1 MGRPDVHLFPLL
13 RSCHVLTAYDEF
25 SGIGGTSRGIS
36 FIPDVE
42 VTDAANHD
50 RDACEQHA
58 LNFPNARHY
67 RDDVTKLDM
76 TKMPRTDIF
85 TASPACPAWT
95 DANGVKRD
103 FDKVNAQQTLFDTD
117 DEDDEKTKAR
127 KELYRRSRLLMEEVP
142 RYLRAMA
149 ERGEPVLVGMV
160 ENVIQCR
167 MWAEWDRWINE
178 IKKIGYHVRIIAFN
192 SMHARPVRAPWA
204 PQSRDR
210 LFVAYWH
217 TSLKRSPDWD
227 KWLRPKA
234 YCPTCCETVDAL
246 QVFKKPGADM
256 GRYRA
261 QYGYRCPKITCRHR
275 EVFPEVVPALA
286 AIDPDKPGIRIGDR
300 PRLGMPEL
308 APATLGR
315 IDAGMVKHWLPLLT
329 PVGGT
334 WRGKGDQGA
343 VPLTQP
349 APARTT
355 RETDGVAFPP
365 LLVPVEGRPD
375 KQAVPVTEPMRTQT
389 TRSETGLALPFI
401 TPLRGG
407 GNKNRSRPVTEPA
420 GTVTASGNHHG
431 LAIPPL
437 AFLMRNNTPRGD
449 AAQMCTPVTE
459 PARTIT
465 TSGHQSLI
473 TWASQLLV
481 PYYGSSDTAQ
491 PAAEPS
497 GALTTRDRY
506 GLAVSPGF
514 DRSELP
520 DLDDVLFRMLEDD
533 EIGRLMGFDP
543 EFRNEAKSKRIR
555 VRLFGNAVTPP
566 VAEVIV
572 SALVEA
578 VTGEELPRELVAA

>member
-1 MGRPDVHLFPLL
+1 M
-13 RSCHVLTAYDEF
+13 LTAYDEF

-36 FIPDVE
+36 FIPDVA

-50 RDACEQHA
+50 EHACAEHA
-58 LNFPNARHY
+58 RNFPHARHY
-67 RDDVTKLDM
+67 QADVTKLDM
-76 TKMPRTDIF
+76 TRMPRADIF

-95 DANGVKRD
+95 DANGVRRD
-103 FDKVNAQQTLFDTD
+103 FDKVNATQQTLFDTG
-117 DEDDEKTKAR
+117 DEDDEKTRAR

-149 ERGEPVLVGMV
+149 ERDPANPVLVGMV

-167 MWAEWDRWINE
+167 LWSEWDRWINE
-178 IKKIGYHVRIIAFN
+178 IRKLGYHVRIIAFN

-217 TSLKRSPDWD
+217 KSLKRTPDWD

-234 YCPTCCETVDAL
+234 WCPSCCEVVDAI
-246 QVFKKPGADM
+246 QVFKNPRNDM

-261 QYGYRCPKITCRHR
+261 QYVYHCPKIRCRHR

-286 AIDPDKPGIRIGDR
+286 AIDPTKPGIRIGDR
-300 PRLGMPEL
+300 AGLGLKDL

-315 IDAGMVKHWLPLLT
+315 IKAGMVRYWLPLLV
-329 PVGGT
+329 PAGGT
-334 WRGKGDQGA
+334 WRGKGDQSA

-375 KQAVPVTEPMRTQT
+375 KQAAPATEPMRTQT

-407 GNKNRSRPVTEPA
+407 GDKNRSRPITEPA

-431 LAIPPL
+431 LAIPPV

-449 AAQMCTPVTE
+449 AGQMCTPVTE

-465 TSGHQSLI
+465 TSGHQSLV

-481 PYYGSSDTAQ
+481 PYYGSSDSAQ
-491 PAAEPS
+491 PAAEPV
-497 GALTTRDRY
+497 GALTTRARY
-506 GLAVSPGF
+506 GLATAGNL
-514 DRSELP
+514 DMHELP

-543 EFRNEAKSKRIR
+543 RFRNEAPSKRIR
-555 VRLFGNAVTPP
+555 VRLYGNAVTPP

-578 VTGEELPRELVAA
+578 ITGEELPREAAA